1 MSKIGYIFVLVVLL
15 VNCNKEREIGPQC
28 VECPND
34 SLNLNVE
41 TKLFLVNEGNFG
53 WGNASLSLYDI
64 ESSTVQNQ
72 IYQTANDENLVG
84 DVAMSLETINGKGY
98 LTVNNSDKVVII
110 DLTTFEKI
118 GEITSVNSPR
128 FIKQVSASKAYLTS
142 LYGNKIYVIDLELD
156 SVVSTIQTGGWN
168 EDLVLYNERIFT
180 VNRDLDV
187 LQIVD
192 INTDVIIETINTGK
206 SPNSI
211 LLDMNNQ
218 LWVLCDGGFEE
229 EKAEL
234 ISISTSDFSILTIFQ
249 FEDIQD
255 SPRNL
260 EINGDSSILYFINQG
275 IAAMSI
281 LDNVLSASVIVDQGN
296 RTFYGLGI
304 DPKTGDIYISDA
316 RDYAQEGQIYRYAF
330 DGLEIDNFKVG
341 IIPGTFT
348 FYSE

>member
-1 MSKIGYIFVLVVLL
+1 MSKIGYIFILVVLL

-28 VECPND
+28 VECPSD
-34 SLNLNVE
+34 SLDLNVA
-41 TKLFLVNEGNFG
+41 TKLFIVNEGNFG

-64 ESSTVQNQ
+64 ESSNVQNQ
-72 IYQTANDENLVG
+72 IYQTANNENLVG
-84 DVAMSLETINGKGY
+84 DIAMSLAAINGNGY
-98 LTVNNSDKVVII
+98 LTVNNSDKVVIV

-187 LQIVD
+187 IQIVD
-192 INTDVIIETINTGK
+192 INTDVIIETVNIGK
-206 SPNSI
+206 SPNS
-211 LLDMNNQ
+211 LVLDGNDQ

-234 ISISTSDFSILTIFQ
+234 IAISTLDFSILTIFQ

-260 EINGDSSILYFINQG
+260 EINGDGSILYFINQG
-275 IAAMSI
+275 IVTMNISDSS
-281 LDNVLSASVIVDQGN
+281 LPSSVLVSPGN

-316 RDYAQEGQIYRYAF
+316 RDYVQEGQIYRYAF
-330 DGLEIDNFKVG
+330 DGIEIANFKVG